1 MDWIL
6 RSLSGVSFGRF
17 FFLWFFCI
25 VSGWFWSH
33 ESAVKLVIE
42 VVYTARMEDMDELEL
57 NGLVRLFGVRRATCC
72 MFDHVG
78 YHADS

>member
-1 MDWIL
+1 MAGF
-6 RSLSGVSFGRF
+6 GVMSP
-17 FFLWFFCI
+17 
-25 VSGWFWSH
+25 
-33 ESAVKLVIE
+33 AVKLVIE

>member
-1 MDWIL
+1 VAGF
-6 RSLSGVSFGRF
+6 GVMSP
-17 FFLWFFCI
+17 
-25 VSGWFWSH
+25 
-33 ESAVKLVIE
+33 AVKLVIE
-42 VVYTARMEDMDELEL
+42 VVYMARMEDMDELEL

>member
-17 FFLWFFCI
+17 FSYGSFA
-25 VSGWFWSH
+25 WSVAGFGVM
-33 ESAVKLVIE
+33 SPLFKLVIE

-72 MFDHVG
+72 MFDVG